1 MPPHKPNAE
10 ILSIPDIQRSRFQTS
25 SYQYNNKQGKTPH
38 KQLAEAEP
46 QQNNLL
52 WFFLPP
58 SLIASTLII

>member
-10 ILSIPDIQRSRFQTS
+10 ILSIPDLQLSVSFQNS
-25 SYQYNNKQGKTPH
+25 SYQYNNKYEKKPH

-58 SLIASTLII
+58 S